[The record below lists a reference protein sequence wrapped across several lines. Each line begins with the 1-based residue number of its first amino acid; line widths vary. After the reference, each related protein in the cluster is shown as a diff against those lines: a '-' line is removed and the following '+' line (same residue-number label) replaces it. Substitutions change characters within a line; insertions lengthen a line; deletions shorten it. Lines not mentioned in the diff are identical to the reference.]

1 MVECYYSA
9 IHKSKNMNILKQK
22 QKTQFDSN
30 TTIEKYN
37 SILASRQDRKLFF
50 DALMNPQEPNNIL
63 KKAASRFNKEVKASE
78 L

>member
-1 MVECYYSA
+1 MVECSYLA
-9 IHKSKNMNILKQK
+9 IHKSKNSSILKKK

-50 DALMNPQEPNNIL
+50 DALMNP
-63 KKAASRFNKEVKASE
+63 
-78 L
+78 